1 MTTGT
6 HTTSRV
12 GRARFAWGSALT
24 LGAASAMGPALFSN
38 LSENTSY
45 EVSHGGHEA
54 PNVVATT
61 SVALESDPPAPE
73 TSTPSSPHRIE
84 LVETVTDPDDTRA
97 AVVVDQDLW
106 VATGGGLLRFDPE
119 DPSRDRWWTT
129 ADGLPDHRLTAIA
142 RYGDGL
148 ALGTEGG
155 LVVTLELPTD
165 DGLVVHTADAV
176 SEARISDLL
185 TEDEL
190 LWVATW
196 GDGAFS
202 GVPGR
207 PKGYAALGPSRGLRA
222 RQLTGIARLDGELVA
237 GTAGAGLWVRGDD
250 GRSRL
255 FVQKGGLVSDF
266 VLDVATVGDAV
277 LVAGLG
283 GISRYRAGVIQ
294 TRRGGDR
301 VPAGVVTAIGTGKRA
316 PFLAIAGGRVG
327 RWGATSTQPLP
338 AHPDGLGPW
347 HGVPTPEARWIAQM
361 DGVVVAG
368 TARGILQGTTWRTHQ
383 GPGSNDLTSVSA
395 DRGDLLV
402 GTWDGGAW
410 LRAGDHWDALPAPS
424 GEVND
429 VQLDDGSA
437 WLATSRGLARV
448 DNGQLRSWGPLQ
460 GLASENVSA
469 ISFAGD
475 RLLVRTSA
483 GLQLF
488 DGVGFLPIDDVPRF
502 RDETS
507 ELPDSGLNPD
517 ALLSL
522 DDGTTL
528 VGTLGE
534 GLLRVDPRGALDRW
548 TATDGLAGNDVTGLS
563 RDGDTVWV
571 ATRSGLSSLSITPV
585 PTKPAHLARTLQSSR

>member
-1 MTTGT
+1 
-6 HTTSRV
+6 
-12 GRARFAWGSALT
+12 
-24 LGAASAMGPALFSN
+24 MGPTLFPN
-38 LSENTSY
+38 LFEDVPH
-45 EVSHGGHEA
+45 EVSRRGHET
-54 PNVVATT
+54 PNVIATT
-61 SVALESDPPAPE
+61 SVPPESAPPARE
-73 TSTPSSPHRIE
+73 TSTPYSPYRIE
-84 LVETVTDPDDTRA
+84 LVGTVTDPDDTRA
-97 AVVVDQDLW
+97 AVIVDQGLW
-106 VATGGGLLRFDPE
+106 VATGGGLLHFDPE

-142 RYGDGL
+142 QYRDGL

-155 LVVTLELPTD
+155 LVVTLELPTEE
-165 DGLVVHTADAV
+165 GLVVHTADAV
-176 SEARISDLL
+176 SEARITDLL
-185 TEDEL
+185 AEDDL

-207 PKGYAALGPSRGLRA
+207 PKGYASLGPSRGLRA

-250 GRSRL
+250 GRSQL

-277 LVAGLG
+277 LVAGPG
-283 GISRYRAGVIQ
+283 GISRYQAGVLQ

-301 VPAGVVTAIGTGKRA
+301 VPAGVVRAIGTGQRA

-327 RWGATSTQPLP
+327 RWGAASTQPLP

-383 GPGSNDLTSVSA
+383 GPGNNDLTSVSA

-429 VQLDDGSA
+429 VHLADGSA

-448 DNGQLRSWGPLQ
+448 DNGRLRSWGPLQ
-460 GLASENVSA
+460 GLASEHVSA
-469 ISFAGD
+469 ISPSEDG
-475 RLLVRTSA
+475 LLVDTSE
-483 GLQLF
+483 GVQLF
-488 DGVGFLPIDDVPRF
+488 DGVGFLPVEDVPRL
-502 RDETS
+502 RYETDK
-507 ELPDSGLNPD
+507 LPNSTVNSD
-517 ALLSL
+517 ALLAL
-522 DDGTTL
+522 DDGTAL
-528 VGTLGE
+528 VGTHGE
-534 GLLRVDPRGALDRW
+534 GLLRIAPGGALDQW
-548 TATDGLAGNDVTGLS
+548 TATDGLAGDDVTGLS
-563 RDGDTVWV
+563 RDGDTIWV
-571 ATRSGLSSLSITPV
+571 ATRSGLSRLSITPV
-585 PTKPAHLARTLQSSR
+585 TTEPTHVARAQGSSR